1 MSKGCDLSL
10 FTKGRWAEVCDKRHV
25 RPLTR
30 RFVTISSV
38 VISWYFFFNEQI
50 VFSANSR
57 GSTVCDSTMDSLL
70 KFLDIS
76 KDSSEECRQFIF
88 YLFIF

>member
-1 MSKGCDLSL
+1 MWRILHKGYPLSL

-38 VISWYFFFNEQI
+38 VISWFFLMGKLLRPKPYDPI
-50 VFSANSR
+50 VNP
-57 GSTVCDSTMDSLL
+57 L
-70 KFLDIS
+70 KVVKWDELV
-76 KDSSEECRQFIF
+76 
-88 YLFIF
+88 